1 MHSRAPVR
9 TLDFDSIGELGI
21 CFAVSLDKPCCVWG
35 SYFHEGTA
43 VPLRAAVE
51 AGEVHVDDAHHRGRC
66 CESHLFTNA
75 A

>member
-21 CFAVSLDKPCCVWG
+21 CFAVPLDKPCCVWG

-51 AGEVHVDDAHHRGRC
+51 LLPRRYSRAIAGGGRGGRGPR
-66 CESHLFTNA
+66 
-75 A
+75 